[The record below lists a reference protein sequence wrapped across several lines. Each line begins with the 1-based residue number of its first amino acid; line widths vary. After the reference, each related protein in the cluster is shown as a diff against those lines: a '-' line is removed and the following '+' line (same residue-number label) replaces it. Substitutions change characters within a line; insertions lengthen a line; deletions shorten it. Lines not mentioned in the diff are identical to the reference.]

1 MARTFTHCRG
11 KALCSENET
20 ECRTCGRSLDE
31 IYTTR
36 RIIDE
41 LANFIVD
48 MDYENVNDFV
58 YYVANKVTKK
68 AAHLDEQKQQAVSNG
83 YH

>member
-1 MARTFTHCRG
+1 MTRRFNGCKG
-11 KALCSENET
+11 KTLCSENEA

-41 LANFIVD
+41 LAGLIVD
-48 MDYENVNDFV
+48 TGYENSHDFIF
-58 YYVANKVTKK
+58 YVAGKVSKK
-68 AAHLDEQKQQAVSNG
+68 VAHLNTRKLQALDNG
-83 YH
+83 CH